1 MKHLLVLLLACGLAA
16 DGSAQTPF
24 DLTGVDWTISPDADG
39 ESQHLKMVLAPLH
52 ERERMILRIPLW
64 RPGSYNYSSYQDR
77 LSGMSAYDQDGNP
90 VELQPLD
97 DRSWQLHTSGVTSLT
112 VEYDLAVRNQALPD
126 RTPAYFLHGPA
137 TFLWLEGAKDLP
149 HYLHLDLPPD
159 WGFASGHRPYPGADN
174 TWYSPN
180 YDVFVDCPMAF
191 GELETHTFTLH
202 DKPFEVVL
210 FGRVPT
216 EAQFDRADWV
226 ERVKAIS
233 DAAYDLFG
241 DYPFERYVYLYQFSR
256 IGGYSGLEHL
266 NSTTID
272 VSARMVANGD
282 IGPLESV
289 TAHEFFHLWNV
300 KRIRPA
306 ALGPF
311 DYTKSAHTRDLWWME
326 GVTSYYNDILLQR
339 AGLRAEQEDWFTRSQ
354 LQNRRALEFS
364 QGYGKVAPERA
375 SWRVWSEDSNVSYYD
390 QGQALGWLLDI
401 QIRHHSGNTRSL
413 DDVVRALHRWVDYPG
428 PGLRPGDLERMI
440 RAVSGWDPAEFF
452 DLYIAGNHTFP
463 FAEVLPLAGYRVTE
477 MFSGDPYL
485 GIRIEPDMRIAQAGD
500 PFLESDVLLTI
511 DGRPMPDLDA
521 VRGIIPEL
529 VPGALVEL
537 GLGDGKGS
545 TRKVAW
551 TIKERD
557 RDLFRASPLEDMTAR
572 QRAIHDGIL
581 EGTLGP

>member
-1 MKHLLVLLLACGLAA
+1 MKHLLVLLLACGCLA
-16 DGSAQTPF
+16 DVQAQTSF
-24 DLTGVDWTISPDADG
+24 DLTGVDWTVSPDAEG
-39 ESQHLKMVLAPLH
+39 KSLHLTMVLSPLH
-52 ERERMILRIPLW
+52 DRERMVLRIPLW
-64 RPGSYNYSSYQDR
+64 RPGSYRYASYQDR
-77 LSGMSAYDQDGNP
+77 LSGMHAYDQDGNP
-90 VELQPLD
+90 LELMPLD
-97 DRSWQLHTSGVTSLT
+97 DRAWQLHTTGVTSLT
-112 VEYDLAVRNQALPD
+112 VEYDLSVRNQALPD

-137 TFLWLEGAKDLP
+137 TFLWLEGAEDLP
-149 HYLHLDLPPD
+149 HFLHLDLPPQ
-159 WGFASGHRPYPGADN
+159 WEFASGHRPYPGEDN

-191 GELETHTFTLH
+191 GDLERYTFTLH

-210 FGRVPT
+210 FGRVPSP
-216 EAQFDRADWV
+216 ADFDRDDWL
-226 ERVKAIS
+226 ERVIAIS
-233 DAAYDLFG
+233 DAAHDLLG
-241 DYPFERYVYLYQFSR
+241 DFPFERYVYLYQFSR

-272 VSARMVANGD
+272 VSARMVASGD

-300 KRIRPA
+300 KRIRPE

-311 DYTKSAHTRDLWWME
+311 DYTKSTHTRDLWWME
-326 GVTSYYNDILLQR
+326 GVTSYYNDVLLQR
-339 AGLRAEQEDWFTRSQ
+339 AGLRDDQEDWFTRSQ
-354 LQNRRALEFS
+354 LQNRRSLEFS

-401 QIRHHSGNTRSL
+401 QIRHHTNNRRSL

-463 FAEVLPLAGYRVTE
+463 YAEVLPLAGYQVTE
-477 MFSGDPYL
+477 MQRGDPYL
-485 GIRIEPDMRIAQAGD
+485 GIRIEANMSIAQVG
-500 PFLESDVLLTI
+500 ESFQEGDVLLSI

-521 VRGIIPEL
+521 VRAIIPEL
-529 VPGALVEL
+529 AAGALVTLVVRDAAGMARE
-537 GLGDGKGS
+537 
-545 TRKVAW
+545 VAW
-551 TIKERD
+551 TVKERD
-557 RDLFRASPLEDMTAR
+557 RAVFRATPSPTMSDL
-572 QRAIHDGIL
+572 QKAIYDGIL
-581 EGTLGP
+581 HGKP